1 MSQLFGLLNRAKYFF
16 LFIFLEFISFALI
29 RKNNLQWDVNFFN
42 TTNAAAAKTLVITS
56 KAKEYINLKEENEN
70 LAIENS
76 VLRKELTIFREK
88 GGRQKGYYITDSLFA
103 GRFNFKVAKVI
114 NSTTARAKNYITINQ
129 GKLDGIVPGMGV
141 IGPKGIVG
149 QVMSC
154 SDHFSRVYSILHEE
168 FKVSSEVKNKK
179 LRKLN
184 QTALGLS
191 TWDGRSHRLVKL
203 NTIDKFK
210 PVTKGDSVFSSA
222 QNLIFPANIL
232 IGTIYQVTTPLNGA
246 FHDIDVKLATDFGGL
261 TFVYVIGNKLV
272 GEQIKL
278 ETEDKFDE

>member
-16 LFIFLEFISFALI
+16 LFFFLEIISFALI

-42 TTNAAAAKTLVITS
+42 TTNAAAAKTLSVTS
-56 KAKEYINLKEENEN
+56 SAKEYINLKVENEN
-70 LAIENS
+70 LANENS
-76 VLRKELTIFREK
+76 ALRKELSAFQEK
-88 GGRQKGYYITDSLFA
+88 GGRQDSFYITDSLYTK
-103 GRFNFKVAKVI
+103 RFSFKVAKVI

-179 LRKLN
+179 LKELN
-184 QTALGLS
+184 EIALGLS
-191 TWDGRSHRLVKL
+191 TWDGRTHRLVKL

-210 PVTKGDSVFSSA
+210 PVVKGDSVFSSA

-232 IGTIYQVTTPLNGA
+232 IGTVYQVTTPPNGA
-246 FHDIDVKLATDFGGL
+246 FHDIDVKLATDFTGL
-261 TFVYVIGNKLV
+261 TYVYVIGNKLV
-272 GEQIKL
+272 GEQLKL
-278 ETEDKFDE
+278 ETEETLDE

>member
-16 LFIFLEFISFALI
+16 LFFFLEIISFALI

-42 TTNAAAAKTLVITS
+42 TTNAAAAKTLAVTS
-56 KAKEYINLKEENEN
+56 SAKEYINLKVENEN
-70 LAIENS
+70 LAKENS
-76 VLRKELTIFREK
+76 ALRKKLSAFQEK
-88 GGRQKGYYITDSLFA
+88 GGRQDSFYITDSLYTK
-103 GRFNFKVAKVI
+103 RFSFKVAKVI

-141 IGPKGIVG
+141 IGSKGIVG

-179 LRKLN
+179 LKELN
-184 QTALGLS
+184 QIALGLS
-191 TWDGRSHRLVKL
+191 IWDGRSHRFVKL

-210 PVTKGDSVFSSA
+210 PVVKGDSVFSSA

-232 IGTIYQVTTPLNGA
+232 IGTVYQVTTPSNGA
-246 FHDIDVKLATDFGGL
+246 FHDIDVKLATDFAGL
-261 TFVYVIGNKLV
+261 TYVYVIGNKLV
-272 GEQIKL
+272 GEQLKL
-278 ETEDKFDE
+278 ETEETLDE